1 VNTLQTAC
9 AGSTVVN
16 KGVSG
21 STATDWNG
29 DTELTD
35 AFAEGSGWTHVWVT
49 LGANDLSLD
58 CSLTKAAIK
67 GRLETTVS
75 LIKAI
80 QSDINIVFT
89 GYCIAAVDES
99 CGLSAYY
106 DKVAVAQ
113 REIAAADSAVT
124 FVDIAETCG
133 GTIDPMTNGDSQ
145 YFEDDGLHLNQAGYE
160 RVWAM
165 SGAQQAFGCNGASP
179 SPSSPSP
186 SSSPTPSPSTDDSDD
201 DSEDVGG
208 LTDSAS
214 MGGSLT
220 AVLLVAATVL

>member
-1 VNTLQTAC
+1 MASLSSCHFALSVFASFSIAVCAGSNILLLGDSNAAYAGPSEARSVNTLQTAC

-16 KGVSG
+16 QGVSG
-21 STATDWNG
+21 STATEWNG
-29 DTELTD
+29 GSDLTD

-124 FVDIAETCG
+124 FVCRQCRNMWG
-133 GTIDPMTNGDSQ
+133 HNRP
-145 YFEDDGLHLNQAGYE
+145 NQQ
-160 RVWAM
+160 R
-165 SGAQQAFGCNGASP
+165 
-179 SPSSPSP
+179 
-186 SSSPTPSPSTDDSDD
+186 
-201 DSEDVGG
+201 
-208 LTDSAS
+208 
-214 MGGSLT
+214 
-220 AVLLVAATVL
+220 